1 MTLYVDS
8 SALVKRYVDEARSD
22 DARRWLFAD
31 PQWVTANHT
40 HPEVYRVISFQ
51 APEGSLT
58 EALDAFEDDWNRT
71 LVVGL
76 DDDLCRRAAALA
88 VTTGT
93 RTLDA
98 LHLAAAEAAGGR
110 SVPFLTFDVRQ
121 ATAARSLGFTVLGA

>member
-40 HPEVYRVISFQ
+40 YPEVYRVISFQ

-121 ATAARSLGFTVLGA
+121 ATAARSLGFTVLGV